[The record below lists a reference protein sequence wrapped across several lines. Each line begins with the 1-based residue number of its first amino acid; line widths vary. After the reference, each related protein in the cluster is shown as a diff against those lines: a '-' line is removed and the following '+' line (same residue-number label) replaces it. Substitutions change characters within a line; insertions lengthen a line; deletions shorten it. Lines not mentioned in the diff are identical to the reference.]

1 MPLLP
6 LCCLLPVCPAHHP
19 LARPGEGSSSPQGRG
34 SCFSSPPAAF
44 RVRLRWGG
52 PTPLE
57 GTPVL
62 VEGWPAGPALRLP
75 VRGQRAFSSP
85 CLSQTNLACPP
96 LLSPRPRLVE
106 TLSLTSSG
114 FPCVYRLR
122 PRAACPQTL
131 DVRTRLPGGAG
142 NAQVPPWV
150 TSLSELSGDTRIHS
164 WLTPSHP

>member
-1 MPLLP
+1 MCLRDDADFLGGLVFCARCFQVAARVLGVTPAGGGVLAASPSVLPAPSVPGPPPTRPPRGGELQPPGAWELLQQP
-6 LCCLLPVCPAHHP
+6 SCCLPCAS
-19 LARPGEGSSSPQGRG
+19 AM
-34 SCFSSPPAAF
+34 
-44 RVRLRWGG
+44 GG

-114 FPCVYRLR
+114 FP
-122 PRAACPQTL
+122 
-131 DVRTRLPGGAG
+131 
-142 NAQVPPWV
+142 
-150 TSLSELSGDTRIHS
+150 
-164 WLTPSHP
+164 